1 MEPEVVFERVAPV
14 IPVRD
19 IDAALERYRRL
30 GFEVELYTGPARY
43 AFADR
48 GAVSMHLH
56 GWAGWPTG
64 RTGGV
69 VYLYVSDA
77 DALHAEWSRAGVDGQ
92 LGDPSDT
99 DYGLREFEY
108 KDPEGTV
115 LRVGSSL
122 VSPGSTARAAGPR

>member
-1 MEPEVVFERVAPV
+1 MDPEVAFERVAPV

-19 IDAALERYRRL
+19 IDAAVERYRRL
-30 GFEVELYTGPARY
+30 GFQVEVYSGPARY

-48 GAVSMHLH
+48 GPVSMHLH
-56 GWAGWPTG
+56 RWTGWD
-64 RTGGV
+64 RTGAI

-92 LGDPSDT
+92 FGDPFDT

-108 KDPEGTV
+108 TDPEGT
-115 LRVGSSL
+115 LHRVGSPL
-122 VSPGSTARAAGPR
+122 VSPENTG

>member
-19 IDAALERYRRL
+19 FDAALERYRRL
-30 GFEVELYTGPARY
+30 GFRVELDTGPGHY
-43 AFADR
+43 AFVDR
-48 GAVSMHLH
+48 GPVSMHLH
-56 GWAGWPTG
+56 GWAGFAPG
-64 RTGGV
+64 RTGAT

-92 LGDPSDT
+92 LRAPWDS

-108 KDPEGTV
+108 EDPEGT
-115 LRVGSSL
+115 LHRVGSPL
-122 VSPGSTARAAGPR
+122 TSPGDAAQGA